1 MRCFLLLC
9 SGKFPPI
16 PPHYSND
23 LKELVEALIKKEPE
37 ARPSLQEILD
47 LAYVRRHMGLYR
59 DHISRHI
66 TERQT
71 SFQRSLSQFNLEA
84 IVQVSIRRSSF
95 ILLKVVPLVKQMRA
109 SMSTPNCC
117 CALLL
122 QQGPT
127 TAKSC
132 ACVLPIMPNVPDCA
146 FRTTA
151 SGTQCKHIQQYFRTN
166 CIASPCLQAT

>member
-1 MRCFLLLC
+1 MAMLRGHEVPQGRKHHARLLLCQPLRVC

-16 PPHYSND
+16 PGHYSND

-59 DHISRHI
+59 DHIARHI

-84 IVQVSIRRSSF
+84 IVQVT
-95 ILLKVVPLVKQMRA
+95 ILLQ
-109 SMSTPNCC
+109 
-117 CALLL
+117 LLL
-122 QQGPT
+122 QY
-127 TAKSC
+127 S
-132 ACVLPIMPNVPDCA
+132 VL
-146 FRTTA
+146 
-151 SGTQCKHIQQYFRTN
+151 
-166 CIASPCLQAT
+166 L

>member
-1 MRCFLLLC
+1 MLLHSC

-16 PPHYSND
+16 PAHYSSD

-59 DHISRHI
+59 DHIARHI

-84 IVQVSIRRSSF
+84 MVQVSSSVQRS
-95 ILLKVVPLVKQMRA
+95 
-109 SMSTPNCC
+109 

-122 QQGPT
+122 ATVPRHC
-127 TAKSC
+127 SC
-132 ACVLPIMPNVPDCA
+132 ALLLCRLA
-146 FRTTA
+146 
-151 SGTQCKHIQQYFRTN
+151 
-166 CIASPCLQAT
+166 